1 MTRFLTAALAALLAV
16 GFAGAA
22 SAQLADRKG
31 MTLAEAKK
39 LVAAAE
45 DAATKGNAH
54 MGIVVLDEGG
64 HMVAAERMDGAALV
78 TIEFAR
84 KKAMT
89 SVLYKAPTDVFSD
102 GLGKGR
108 TAILGLPEVAPFGGG
123 FPLKVGDQVVGA
135 IACSGGNTP
144 TQDSEVCGAAAK
156 TLSK

>member
-1 MTRFLTAALAALLAV
+1 MTKFLMAALAALLAV

-22 SAQLADRKG
+22 SAQLADKKG

-89 SVLYKAPTDVFSD
+89 SVLYKAP
-102 GLGKGR
+102 R
-108 TAILGLPEVAPFGGG
+108 RP
-123 FPLKVGDQVVGA
+123 
-135 IACSGGNTP
+135 
-144 TQDSEVCGAAAK
+144 
-156 TLSK
+156 